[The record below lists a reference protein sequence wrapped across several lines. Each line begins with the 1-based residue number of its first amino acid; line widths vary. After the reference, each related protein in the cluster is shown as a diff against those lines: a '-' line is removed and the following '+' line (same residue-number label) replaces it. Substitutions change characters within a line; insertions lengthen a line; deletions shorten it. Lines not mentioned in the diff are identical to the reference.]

1 MKSKVMEIIIFQG
14 IIDLWFEAMLIKK
27 TKIRENCQQALFGN
41 MASYASV
48 IF

>member
-1 MKSKVMEIIIFQG
+1 
-14 IIDLWFEAMLIKK
+14 MLIKK

-48 IF
+48 IFWF